1 MRITLTTKLFLFVV
15 LFTPLQLFSQS
26 FLDSHFLQPV
36 SKKYPIESVSD
47 SYQMKK
53 IVISRDDNVYVLTD
67 SGLYIIIED
76 RLVLDQR
83 FRPLTD
89 LLPVDVIIESGAN
102 ALYDLDEDRYLSNA
116 YVGIPYGEFEP
127 GADSS
132 IDVNESGDILRAG
145 DRNFRSISD
154 GLETMGRAGET
165 VRAVNARGEEFFIET
180 ASGIHILE
188 SDGLKLIAAE
198 DDIQAWEFGN
208 SELFIATS
216 KGYYSLADKI

>member
-1 MRITLTTKLFLFVV
+1 MRITLTTTCALPIF

-53 IVISRDDNVYVLTD
+53 IVIDRDDNVYVLTD

-89 LLPVDVIIESGAN
+89 LVPV
-102 ALYDLDEDRYLSNA
+102 EDRKS
-116 YVGIPYGEFEP
+116 V
-127 GADSS
+127 
-132 IDVNESGDILRAG
+132 V
-145 DRNFRSISD
+145 
-154 GLETMGRAGET
+154 
-165 VRAVNARGEEFFIET
+165 
-180 ASGIHILE
+180 
-188 SDGLKLIAAE
+188 
-198 DDIQAWEFGN
+198 
-208 SELFIATS
+208 
-216 KGYYSLADKI
+216 